1 MVPDITVANYW
12 AHFATQLT
20 TIRLATAGGVIYSD
34 PSSGV
39 ACLMDPTIAFHYPA
53 YDTQTTNGGL
63 ASGQDVLIPLFIAI
77 AEDNTGVVCPN
88 CNKAAGT
95 PVNQL
100 ILTAEED
107 YFNGHI
113 TSQVSINGNPVTAAN
128 GGVLDVDMCLDS
140 GTNTEDLPT
149 YHAPS
154 AAGQVDLHKS
164 ALFSLSLNGP
174 VLNSSVYVP
183 PQWPAGGANGSTMV
197 IGNHTSAAS
206 IGFWTVIP
214 HSMGSS
220 PGGGWLIGTD
230 VIKYTT
236 TWGVNS
242 IGNCTAVKYKDYFT
256 ATVTYKVT

>member
-1 MVPDITVANYW
+1 MVPDTTVKNYW
-12 AHFATQLT
+12 NWTVHLT
-20 TIRLATAGGVIYSD
+20 TALLGTPGGVVYSE
-34 PSSGV
+34 PTSGY
-39 ACLMDPTIAFHYPA
+39 ACLMDPTLAFHYPA
-53 YDTQTTNGGL
+53 NSNQTTHGGL
-63 ASGQDVLIPLFIAI
+63 GSNQDVCIPLFIAI
-77 AEDNTGVVCPN
+77 AEANSGVVCPN
-88 CNKAAGT
+88 CNQAANST
-95 PVNQL
+95 ADQL
-100 ILTAEED
+100 ILTAEKD

-113 TSQVSINGNPVTAAN
+113 TSQVSINNVNVSAAN
-128 GGVLDVDMCLDS
+128 GGFLDVDMCLPS
-140 GTNTEDLPT
+140 GTQIEAAPT
-149 YHAPS
+149 YHGTSLP
-154 AAGQVDLHKS
+154 GQVDLHKS